1 MIRSFGLMPY
11 AALAWCA
18 ALAWGQRPSD
28 ADSAALLEKSRQKAL
43 DYSQSLPDFV
53 CAEIIQRYAA
63 SAWGVKLGPWIYT
76 DTLTVKLSYSQ
87 RTEGHKLELIDG
99 KPTGRKFEDLGGE
112 TSSGEFGGI
121 LRTVFDPASQAAFDW
136 DSSKKARN
144 RRIAVYRYAVREA
157 RSPYY
162 VRHRNTTGIVGL
174 HGTVEIDS
182 ETGEVWRLVA
192 MAYDIPQYLDVQFFS
207 STVEY
212 ALASVAGRNYLLPGR
227 SETEIHSTETWAR
240 NKMEFRNYRK
250 FSADSTID
258 FGTGK

>member
-1 MIRSFGLMPY
+1 MIRSFGLMSC
-11 AALAWCA
+11 AVLAWCA

-28 ADSAALLEKSRQKAL
+28 ADSAALLEKGRQKAL
-43 DYSQSLPDFV
+43 DYAQSLPDFV

-63 SAWGVKLGPWIYT
+63 SAWGAKLGPWVYT

-99 KPTGRKFEDLGGE
+99 KPTNRKFEDLGGE

-144 RRIAVYRYAVREA
+144 RRIAVYQYAVPAA

-162 VRHRNTTGIVGL
+162 VRHRKTTAIVGL

-192 MAYDIPQYLDVQFFS
+192 IAYDIPQYVDVQFFS

-227 SETEIHSTETWAR
+227 SETEMHSTEMWTR

-258 FGTGK
+258 FGAGK

>member
-1 MIRSFGLMPY
+1 MIRSFGLVPC
-11 AALAWCA
+11 AALAWCT
-18 ALAWGQRPSD
+18 ALAWGQSSSD
-28 ADSAALLEKSRQKAL
+28 ADSAALLQKSRQKAL
-43 DYSQSLPDFV
+43 DYAQSLPDFV
-53 CAEIIQRYAA
+53 CAEIIQRYEA
-63 SAWGVKLGPWIYT
+63 SAWLSRLGPWVHA

-99 KPTGRKFEDLGGE
+99 KPTDRKFEDLGGA
-112 TSSGEFGGI
+112 TNSGEFGGI
-121 LRTVFDPASQAAFDW
+121 LRTVFDPASQATFDR
-136 DSSKKARN
+136 DRSKKAGN
-144 RRIAVYRYAVREA
+144 RRIAVYQYAVGAE

-162 VRHRNTTGIVGL
+162 VRHRALKGIVGL

-192 MAYDIPQYLDVQFFS
+192 IGYDIPKELDVQFFS

-227 SETEIHSTETWAR
+227 SETEMHSTETWAR
-240 NKMEFRNYRK
+240 NKIEFRNYRK

-258 FGTGK
+258 FSTAK

>member
-1 MIRSFGLMPY
+1 MIRAFGFMSCVT
-11 AALAWCA
+11 LAWCA
-18 ALAWGQRPSD
+18 AQAWGQRPAD
-28 ADSAALLEKSRQKAL
+28 ADSAALVERSRQKAL
-43 DYSQSLPDFV
+43 DYAHSLPDFV

-63 SAWGVKLGPWIYT
+63 SAWRVKLGPWVYT

-87 RTEGHKLELIDG
+87 RTERHTLELIDG
-99 KPTGRKFEDLGGE
+99 KPTERKFEDLGGE

-121 LRTVFDPASQAAFDW
+121 LRTVFDPTSQATFAW
-136 DSSKKARN
+136 DSAKRARN
-144 RRIAVYRYAVREA
+144 RRLDVYRYEVRAA

-162 VRHRNTTGIVGL
+162 VRHQNASGIVGL
-174 HGTVEIDS
+174 HGTDEIDS

-192 MAYDIPQYLDVQFFS
+192 IAYDIPQQVDVQFFS

-212 ALASVAGRNYLLPGR
+212 ALAGIAGRNYLLPGR

-250 FSADSTID
+250 FSADSTVD
-258 FGTGK
+258 FGAGK

>member
-1 MIRSFGLMPY
+1 MIRSFGLIPC
-11 AALAWCA
+11 AALAWSA

-28 ADSAALLEKSRQKAL
+28 ADFTALLEKSRQKAL
-43 DYSQSLPDFV
+43 DYAQSLPDFV

-99 KPTGRKFEDLGGE
+99 RPTDRKFEELGGE

-121 LRTVFDPASQAAFDW
+121 LRTVFDPASQAAFER
-136 DSSKKARN
+136 DSLKKVRN
-144 RRIAVYRYAVREA
+144 RRIAYQYAVSAA

-162 VRHRNTTGIVGL
+162 VRHQNRTAIVGL
-174 HGTVEIDS
+174 RGTVEIDS
-182 ETGEVWRLVA
+182 ETGEIWRLVA
-192 MAYDIPQYLDVQFFS
+192 IAYDIPQQVDVQFFS

-212 ALASVAGRNYLLPGR
+212 ALASVAGRNYLLPGH
-227 SETEIHSTETWAR
+227 SETEMHSTETWTR

-250 FSADSTID
+250 FSADSTVD
-258 FGTGK
+258 FGTVK